1 MSSTILLIL
10 GSDEVAG
17 GGGGADVEAVGAAV
31 ASERAKTDDE
41 PSGLYIHCI
50 FVESAR
56 AQSLKTDGDGE
67 SVSEGYSS
75 HRTNAAHP
83 LRGRDREQR
92 AMARSEDEQRVY
104 ETTMILEE
112 KMEGKYGAHSLPLLC

>member
-31 ASERAKTDDE
+31 ASERANTDDE
-41 PSGLYIHCI
+41 PSGLYIHWI

-56 AQSLKTDGDGE
+56 QSLRTDGDGE

-92 AMARSEDEQRVY
+92 AIARSEDEQRVY
-104 ETTMILEE
+104 ETTMISEE
-112 KMEGKYGAHSLPLLC
+112 KMRRKYRAYSLPLLC